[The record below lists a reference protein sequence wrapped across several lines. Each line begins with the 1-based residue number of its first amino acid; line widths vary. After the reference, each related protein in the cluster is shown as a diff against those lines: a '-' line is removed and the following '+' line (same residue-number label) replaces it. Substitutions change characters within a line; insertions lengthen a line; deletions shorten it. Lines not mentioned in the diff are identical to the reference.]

1 MLLVEHTELYL
12 SATAVACITHGH
24 GGRHLMCSI
33 DELLGGGAF
42 EGGLLELAGESS
54 SGGPLRARPCCK
66 IAALYST
73 SGLLCGWRNAASLS
87 HGWLQD
93 PLMLQK
99 DSALSGQPYSF
110 WLLLTYNSVT
120 GHLANLFIPAPLS
133 SNNGGT
139 GNGPGTELPERAEHS
154 ILLRGSLEHTHTHTT
169 RGMET
174 CIRPFP
180 SPSRCTGKTQ
190 LCLLA
195 TASAACMGEHVVY
208 IDTTNSFSAPRLA
221 QIISKLPVRVLLL
234 LLLLLLSQQHCACN
248 GGCGPYE
255 RHASNPFSCAVLC
268 N

>member
-154 ILLRGSLEHTHTHTT
+154 ILLRGSLEHTHTHT
-169 RGMET
+169 RQEAWRHAYG
-174 CIRPFP
+174 P
-180 SPSRCTGKTQ
+180 SPP
-190 LCLLA
+190 LP
-195 TASAACMGEHVVY
+195 AAQAKH
-208 IDTTNSFSAPRLA
+208 
-221 QIISKLPVRVLLL
+221 
-234 LLLLLLSQQHCACN
+234 
-248 GGCGPYE
+248 
-255 RHASNPFSCAVLC
+255 SCASWPQPARRAWASMWCISTPPTPSVHPGWPKSSASSR
-268 N
+268 